1 MSEEKSKK
9 VNISTILLIIAIIGI
24 AIMGY
29 FVYKFYNEKIIES
42 QKVKDLNTELEQ
54 IKSDKSILQEKIDAI
69 DNALKSNENNVNE
82 ETSIDTESKI
92 EKESTENNV
101 NTSAEGSKKVEI
113 QFESMDNAAARGYPE
128 VLKIY
133 EHNET
138 EMDFEYNAGFD
149 LTNSTLKNISGIAK
163 VNNENAFEYSEEIN
177 GHQYKIVFEFDEKK
191 TSVKV
196 TEYDNSNLLS
206 FITLANV
213 TQ

>member
-1 MSEEKSKK
+1 
-9 VNISTILLIIAIIGI
+9 
-24 AIMGY
+24 
-29 FVYKFYNEKIIES
+29 
-42 QKVKDLNTELEQ
+42 
-54 IKSDKSILQEKIDAI
+54 
-69 DNALKSNENNVNE
+69 
-82 ETSIDTESKI
+82 
-92 EKESTENNV
+92 
-101 NTSAEGSKKVEI
+101 
-113 QFESMDNAAARGYPE
+113 
-128 VLKIY
+128 
-133 EHNET
+133 
-138 EMDFEYNAGFD
+138 MDFDYNAGFD

>member
-1 MSEEKSKK
+1 MSDEKSKK
-9 VNISTILLIIAIIGI
+9 INISTILLIFAIIGI
-24 AIMGY
+24 AIMGF

-69 DNALKSNENNVNE
+69 NNALKLNENNVNE
-82 ETSIDTESKI
+82 ETSIDTESKK

-163 VNNENAFEYSEEIN
+163 VNNKNAFEYSEEIN

>member
-69 DNALKSNENNVNE
+69 NNALKSNENNVNE

>member
-1 MSEEKSKK
+1 MSDEKSKK
-9 VNISTILLIIAIIGI
+9 INISTILLIFAIIGI
-24 AIMGY
+24 AIMGF

-82 ETSIDTESKI
+82 ETSIDTESKK
-92 EKESTENNV
+92 EKESTENSA
-101 NTSAEGSKKVEI
+101 NTSTEGSKKVEI